1 MIANS
6 RLIIS
11 EYKLLQKVTD
21 AIQKRKIFMES
32 EEFNFSSNGEI
43 ELGLYEFA
51 ERYMYTSLCK
61 ERIHQKY
68 PQPIQ
73 KMMSTT
79 SKLERVKTMSAY
91 HGQEGVVES
100 LVRKTEDFL
109 EK

>member
-68 PQPIQ
+68 PLELVYQTHPDEEVFLEYMKDRQ
-73 KMMSTT
+73 EKMFN
-79 SKLERVKTMSAY
+79 KKTVS
-91 HGQEGVVES
+91 ES
-100 LVRKTEDFL
+100 LIE
-109 EK
+109 